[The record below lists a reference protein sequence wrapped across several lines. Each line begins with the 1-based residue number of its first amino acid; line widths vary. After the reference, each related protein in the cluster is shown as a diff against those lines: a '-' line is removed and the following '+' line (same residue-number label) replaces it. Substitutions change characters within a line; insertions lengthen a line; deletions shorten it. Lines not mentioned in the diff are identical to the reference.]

1 MKSIYIRPTNIVF
14 GQKANYFIKEKT
26 AKSLCGLEDVGF
38 LSFEILKRQSD
49 GNIVEEYSVLE
60 LEKLDF
66 KNEIE
71 NDLNNITS
79 KRKNISNLNFE
90 NPILMGVLNVTPD
103 SFSDVAES
111 HLEKKKN

>member
-38 LSFEILKRQSD
+38 LSFEILKRQFD

-60 LEKLDF
+60 LEKLYF

-79 KRKNISNLNFE
+79 KRKNILKLNIENTILKYVSNF
-90 NPILMGVLNVTPD
+90 TPN
-103 SFSDVAES
+103 SF
-111 HLEKKKN
+111 L